1 MAEAQTLSNY
11 QSEQLT
17 DLTAEVEADY
27 VLRNPKS
34 RSHITEASKV
44 LPGGSTRTALHFDPF
59 PLVMARGKGSSVTD
73 IDGHDYVDLMND
85 LTAGLYGHS
94 NVGIQQAI
102 SDASDD
108 GMSLGAVNIYEIE
121 LAQEIC
127 RRWRNIDLVRFCNS
141 GTEANLVA
149 VQLAKQLTDRPKVIA
164 FSGGY
169 HGSVMSYLGAK
180 RDLNVGGEDILFA
193 EFNDE
198 RSVAELLAKHSG
210 DVAAII
216 VEPMI
221 GSGGG
226 ILARPNFLR
235 ALQHL
240 ANENGA
246 LLIFDEV
253 QTARFGSGG
262 LQEVFDVAPDIT
274 TLGKFL
280 GGGASFGALG
290 GRREIMQSMDASS
303 PGSIGHGGTFNNNVI
318 TMAAG
323 GYAYK
328 NLATDAALHALNAL
342 GQYARERI
350 DIVGKAKGIPLQ
362 TGGYGSIVSTHFQVS
377 EFHKPADLTTPPE
390 MRKYIHLG
398 LLNKGIYSARRGTI
412 NLSLENTREDVD
424 HFVDVL
430 AELCDRL
437 SPNFGK
443 L

>member
-1 MAEAQTLSNY
+1 MAEAHELLNY
-11 QSEQLT
+11 HTELLA
-17 DLTAEVEADY
+17 DLIAEVEAEY
-27 VLRNPKS
+27 IERSPKS
-34 RSHITEASKV
+34 RAHIAEASKV

-59 PLVMARGKGSSVTD
+59 PLVMTGGRGNSVTD
-73 IDGHDYVDLMND
+73 LDRHNYVDLMND

-94 NVGIQQAI
+94 NAGIRRAI
-102 SDASDD
+102 VNASHG
-108 GMSLGAVNIYEIE
+108 GMSLGAVNIYEVE

-127 RRWRNIDLVRFCNS
+127 RRFGSIDLVRFCNS

-149 VQLAKQLTDRPKVIA
+149 MQLAKQLTDRPKLIA

-180 RDLNVGGEDILFA
+180 RHLNIGGDDTLFA

-198 RSVAELLAKHSG
+198 LSVAELLVKHSG
-210 DVAAII
+210 AVAAII

-226 ILARPNFLR
+226 ILATPEFLR
-235 ALQHL
+235 SLQQL

-262 LQEVFDVAPDIT
+262 LQEVFDVTPDIT

-290 GRREIMQSMDASS
+290 GRREIMQSMDASR

-328 NLATDAALHALNAL
+328 NLATDAALQKLNAL
-342 GQYARERI
+342 GDYARQRI
-350 DIVGKAKGIPLQ
+350 IMVGQAKDVPLQ
-362 TGGYGSIVSTHFQVS
+362 TGGYGSIISTHFQTG
-377 EFHKPADLTTPPE
+377 EFRKPADLTTPPE

-424 HFVDVL
+424 RFADAL
-430 AELCDRL
+430 AELCDRVG
-437 SPNFGK
+437 PNFGK
-443 L
+443 S